1 MKVIGHRGAPTEA
14 LENSL
19 ESFQKAIQAGA
30 SMVELDTWC
39 AKDGTFW
46 ISHDDSLKKSCAREE
61 RISSL
66 TEKELKTFKLVNG
79 ENLPS
84 LGFCLEKLAP
94 FLVVNVELKDKTK
107 EKAKKFF
114 DFLSPT
120 SYKDRLVISCF
131 HLAPLETLE
140 LLNDKMQLALLW
152 EENNSYKENPLLYL
166 QEHKKWFFHPQA
178 DILTYEMLS
187 KLHAEERVIY
197 PWVSRLGVEDKNR
210 EKFWEVMYAM
220 NVHGLC
226 TNYPREFFTW
236 LKNKRG

>member
-19 ESFQKAIQAGA
+19 ESFQKAIEAGA
-30 SMVELDTWC
+30 SMIELDTWC

-46 ISHDDSLKKSCAREE
+46 VSHDDSLKKSCAREE
-61 RISSL
+61 KISSL
-66 TEKELKTFKLVNG
+66 TEKELKKFKLLNG

-152 EENNSYKENPLLYL
+152 EENNSYKEKN
-166 QEHKKWFFHPQA
+166 HKCRTH
-178 DILTYEMLS
+178 
-187 KLHAEERVIY
+187 
-197 PWVSRLGVEDKNR
+197 
-210 EKFWEVMYAM
+210 
-220 NVHGLC
+220 
-226 TNYPREFFTW
+226 
-236 LKNKRG
+236 